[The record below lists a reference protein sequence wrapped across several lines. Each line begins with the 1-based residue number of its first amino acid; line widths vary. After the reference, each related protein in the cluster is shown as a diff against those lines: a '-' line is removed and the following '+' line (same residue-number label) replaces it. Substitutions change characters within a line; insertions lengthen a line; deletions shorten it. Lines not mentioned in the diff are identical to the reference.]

1 MSGLGLPENRPALP
15 WLATVPPDWTTP
27 QQRLLLTAL
36 CLDSFDGYTC
46 APGRSDL
53 MAFCGVQWVR
63 TFNTMRDALAKPTEK
78 RPPLIEVDATQ
89 GRHTRY
95 RILRPHVSTS
105 LTSELVSE
113 PLTSEQSGHVST
125 SLTSGTGSTTADMSG
140 PLVSDTCQVDLS
152 GSLVSESLTYP
163 SSPHPDQGGG
173 MREEDG
179 SYAPALPGADT
190 TRLEADV
197 FAVLGQRWPDDQPVV
212 SKRSRRLLRELLAGG
227 WAESQII
234 RAVKGIPKNPRNPA
248 LLLETHLAKV
258 LAEHEPRDVG
268 PVSDVGTATGD
279 PALAV
284 DQADDIPR
292 CRHGVSR
299 RLPKGSCAACVDH
312 HDQLRAAFAEA
323 ERHGFT
329 VNRGAKDDDGERPF
343 NLIAGNVRIGV
354 YLDKYEDPFDV
365 WIEARRPSRDLL
377 VFMYQFGD
385 VEADQDGAHTVD
397 VALDA
402 DQDGT
407 PRVVAGLA
415 KSLASLRHRDTQPK
429 ETA

>member
-1 MSGLGLPENRPALP
+1 
-15 WLATVPPDWTTP
+15 
-27 QQRLLLTAL
+27 
-36 CLDSFDGYTC
+36 
-46 APGRSDL
+46 
-53 MAFCGVQWVR
+53 
-63 TFNTMRDALAKPTEK
+63 
-78 RPPLIEVDATQ
+78 
-89 GRHTRY
+89 
-95 RILRPHVSTS
+95 
-105 LTSELVSE
+105 
-113 PLTSEQSGHVST
+113 
-125 SLTSGTGSTTADMSG
+125 
-140 PLVSDTCQVDLS
+140 
-152 GSLVSESLTYP
+152 
-163 SSPHPDQGGG
+163 

-179 SYAPALPGADT
+179 SYAPAPSGADT

-323 ERHGFT
+323 KRHGFT
-329 VNRGAKDDDGERPF
+329 VNQGAKDDDGERPF